1 MLSEQTEEA
10 NVQTMTPLA
19 IFAEDEYEPGMH
31 RYKVSFDRK
40 DNKVEYTFTVD
51 ARSIPCVSAADDQFS
66 REALTDRTTS
76 NLMQA
81 LLNFHE
87 ARQS

>member
-1 MLSEQTEEA
+1 M
-10 NVQTMTPLA
+10 QTMTPLA
-19 IFAEDEYEPGMH
+19 IFAEDEYEPGMY
-31 RYKVSFDRK
+31 RYRVSFDRK

-51 ARSIPCVSAADDQFS
+51 ARSIPCVSADDDQFS
-66 REALTDRTTS
+66 RETLTDRTTS

-87 ARQS
+87 ARQQ